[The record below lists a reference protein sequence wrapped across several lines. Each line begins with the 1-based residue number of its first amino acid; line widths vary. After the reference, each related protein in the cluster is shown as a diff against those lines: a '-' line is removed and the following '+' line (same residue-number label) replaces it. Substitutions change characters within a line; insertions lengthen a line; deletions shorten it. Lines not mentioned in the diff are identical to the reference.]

1 MHGNGIRFGTERD
14 DEQHG
19 GDGVTRRRA
28 PVSPPVALTVAG
40 SDSGGG
46 AGIQADLKTMEAHG
60 VFGTSVVTAVTA
72 QNTRG
77 VERSHV
83 LPVAEIKAQ
92 YRAVNED
99 FDLGA
104 VKTGMLATEPV
115 IDLVTDRA
123 AAVDAPVV
131 VDPVMVAASGD
142 RLLDSDAEAAYA
154 ELIGEAT
161 LVTPNADEAAVLT
174 GVEPT
179 DRETAREAGAE
190 LVAMGADAALV
201 KGGHVGPNDDTVTDT
216 LVVGG
221 GESIEQSEGSAD
233 DGDPRVRTFEHPR
246 VDTDATHGSGCTLS
260 SAIAAHL
267 AHGETLEF
275 AVDAGAAFMQRAVR
289 YGLDV
294 GQGPG
299 AVHHLAALRE
309 AADRHRTMT
318 DVAEVVEAFVDRD
331 VSRLVPEVGMNVVGA
346 TAYAEAVGETA
357 AVEGRITRTFSGVA
371 PNRGVRLGA
380 SSHVARFLL
389 AAREFDPD
397 LRFAV
402 NCRFDDGTEAAT
414 AALDGPVAEYDR
426 DAEPADASGTMGWG
440 ARQAFGAVDAGD
452 PTPVAVLDRGD
463 VGKEA
468 IIKLVAETPAALGE
482 RVFTLLDAAES

>member
-1 MHGNGIRFGTERD
+1 
-14 DEQHG
+14 
-19 GDGVTRRRA
+19 
-28 PVSPPVALTVAG
+28 
-40 SDSGGG
+40 
-46 AGIQADLKTMEAHG
+46 
-60 VFGTSVVTAVTA
+60 
-72 QNTRG
+72 
-77 VERSHV
+77 
-83 LPVAEIKAQ
+83 
-92 YRAVNED
+92 
-99 FDLGA
+99 
-104 VKTGMLATEPV
+104 
-115 IDLVTDRA
+115 
-123 AAVDAPVV
+123 
-131 VDPVMVAASGD
+131 MVAASGD
-142 RLLDSDAEAAYA
+142 RLLDAAAEAAYESLIA
-154 ELIGEAT
+154 EAR

-174 GVEPT
+174 GIEPT
-179 DRETAREAGAE
+179 DRESAQAAGEA
-190 LVAMGADAALV
+190 LVEMGADAALV
-201 KGGHVGPNDDTVTDT
+201 KGGHVNGGETVTDT
-216 LVVGG
+216 LVSALPD
-221 GESIEQSEGSAD
+221 GE
-233 DGDPRVRTFEHPR
+233 PTVRTFEHPR
-246 VDTDATHGSGCTLS
+246 IDTDATHGSGCTLS
-260 SAIAAHL
+260 SAIAAHI
-267 AHGETLEF
+267 AHGETLGY
-275 AVDAGAAFMQRAVR
+275 AVEAATAFMERAVR

-294 GQGPG
+294 GEGPG

-318 DVAEVVEAFVDRD
+318 DVAEVVAAFVDRD

-346 TAYAEAVGETA
+346 TEYAEAVGETA

>member
-1 MHGNGIRFGTERD
+1 
-14 DEQHG
+14 
-19 GDGVTRRRA
+19 VTRRRA
-28 PVSPPVALTVAG
+28 PASPPVALTVAG

-72 QNTRG
+72 QNTVG
-77 VERSHV
+77 VDRSHV
-83 LPVAEIKAQ
+83 LPVEEIGAQ
-92 YRAVNED
+92 YDAVAGD

-115 IDLVTDRA
+115 IDLVAERVAEA
-123 AAVDAPVV
+123 AAPAV
-131 VDPVMVAASGD
+131 VDPVRVAASGD
-142 RLLDSDAEAAYA
+142 RLLDRDAETAYESLVA
-154 ELIGEAT
+154 ESA

-174 GVEPT
+174 GIEPT
-179 DRETAREAGAE
+179 DRESAREAGE
-190 LVAMGADAALV
+190 RLVSMGADAALV
-201 KGGHVGPNDDTVTDT
+201 KGGHVGGGETVTDT
-216 LVVGG
+216 FVTTLPD
-221 GESIEQSEGSAD
+221 EE
-233 DGDPRVRTFEHPR
+233 PTVRRFEHR
-246 VDTDATHGSGCTLS
+246 RIDTDATHGSGCTLS

-267 AHGETLEF
+267 AHGETLGY
-275 AVDAGAAFMQRAVR
+275 AVEAATAFMERAVR

-294 GQGPG
+294 GEGPG

-318 DVAEVVEAFVDRD
+318 DVAAVVEALVDRD

-357 AVEGRITRTFSGVA
+357 AIEGRITRTLSGVA

-402 NCRFDDGTEAAT
+402 NCRFDDEIEAAT
-414 AALDGPVAEYDR
+414 AELDGPVTGYDR
-426 DAEPADASGTMGWG
+426 DAEPTDASGTMGWG
-440 ARQAFGAVDAGD
+440 ARQAFGTVDDDG
-452 PTPVAVLDRGD
+452 PTPVAVLDRGA

-468 IIKLVAETPAALGE
+468 IVKLVAETPEGLGE
-482 RVFTLLDAAES
+482 RVFTLLDTVDA

>member
-1 MHGNGIRFGTERD
+1 
-14 DEQHG
+14 
-19 GDGVTRRRA
+19 VTRRRA
-28 PVSPPVALTVAG
+28 PVSPPVALTIAG

-60 VFGTSVVTAVTA
+60 VFGTSVITAVTA
-72 QNTRG
+72 QNTLG

-83 LPVAEIKAQ
+83 LPVAEVKAQ
-92 YRAVNED
+92 YRAVRSD

-115 IDLVTDRA
+115 IGLVADRLA
-123 AAVDAPVV
+123 DVDAPVV

-142 RLLDSDAEAAYA
+142 RLLDPDAEAAY
-154 ELIGEAT
+154 EDLIAEAT

-174 GVEPT
+174 GIDPT
-179 DRETAREAGAE
+179 DRETAREAGEA
-190 LVAMGADAALV
+190 LVAMGAEAALV
-201 KGGHVGPNDDTVTDT
+201 KGGHVDGGDRVTDT
-216 LVVGG
+216 LVL
-221 GESIEQSEGSAD
+221 AD
-233 DGDPRVRTFEHPR
+233 DDPTVRTFEHPR
-246 VDTDATHGSGCTLS
+246 IDTDATHGSGCTLS
-260 SAIAAHL
+260 SAAASHL
-267 AHGETLEF
+267 AHGETLDF
-275 AVDAGAAFMQRAVR
+275 AVEAGTAFMERAVR

-294 GQGPG
+294 GEGPG
-299 AVHHLAALRE
+299 SVHHLAALRE

-318 DVAEVVEAFVDRD
+318 DVATVVEAFVDRD

-357 AVEGRITRTFSGVA
+357 AIEGRITRTLSGVA

-402 NCRFDDGTEAAT
+402 NCRFDDETAAAT
-414 AALDGPVAEYDR
+414 DELDGPVTEYDR
-426 DAEPADASGTMGWG
+426 DAEPEDASGTMGWG
-440 ARQAFGAVDAGD
+440 ARKAFGEVEADD
-452 PTPVAVLDRGD
+452 PTPAAVLDSGA

-468 IIKLVAETPAALGE
+468 IIKVVAETPEELGE
-482 RVFTLLDAAES
+482 RVFTLLDAVERGSASDRTESVES

>member
-1 MHGNGIRFGTERD
+1 M
-14 DEQHG
+14 
-19 GDGVTRRRA
+19 TRRRA
-28 PVSPPVALTVAG
+28 PVSPPVALTIAG

-46 AGIQADLKTMEAHG
+46 AGVQADLKTMEAHG

-72 QNTRG
+72 QNTLG

-83 LPVAEIKAQ
+83 LPIEEIDAQ
-92 YRAVNED
+92 YGAVQAD

-104 VKTGMLATEPV
+104 VKTGMLATAPV
-115 IDLVTDRA
+115 IDLVADRLTDA
-123 AAVDAPVV
+123 EAPIV

-142 RLLDSDAEAAYA
+142 RLLDPDAEAAYEALIA
-154 ELIGEAT
+154 EST
-161 LVTPNADEAAVLT
+161 LVTPNADEAVVLT

-179 DRETAREAGAE
+179 DRDTAREAGEE

-201 KGGHVGPNDDTVTDT
+201 KGGHVEEGSETVIDT
-216 LVVGG
+216 LVVDDDSEPLG
-221 GESIEQSEGSAD
+221 QSPRSAD
-233 DGDPRVRTFEHPR
+233 DSPIVRTFEHPR
-246 VDTDATHGSGCTLS
+246 IDTDATHGSGCTLS
-260 SAIAAHL
+260 SAVASHL

-275 AVDAGAAFMQRAVR
+275 AVEAGTAFMERAVR
-289 YGLDV
+289 YSLDV
-294 GQGPG
+294 GEGPG
-299 AVHHLAALRE
+299 AVHHLSALRE

-357 AVEGRITRTFSGVA
+357 AVEGRITRTLSGVA
-371 PNRGVRLGA
+371 PNGGVRLGA

-402 NCRFDDGTEAAT
+402 NCRFDDETEAAT
-414 AALDGPVAEYDR
+414 SELDGPVTEYDR
-426 DAEPADASGTMGWG
+426 DTEPADASGTMGWG
-440 ARQAFGAVDAGD
+440 ARQAFGAVDADD
-452 PTPVAVLDRGD
+452 PTPAAVLDRGA

-468 IIKLVAETPAALGE
+468 IIKVVAETPEELGE
-482 RVFTLLDAAES
+482 RVFALLDAVA